1 EALPVGVRGAI
12 LTVAGHDHQVAA
24 LAVGAARPNVLFNS
38 MGSAESLAFCLDG
51 GVDPV
56 VTGRLAQQGL
66 TVGWGV
72 VRGRSAVLGGLRTG
86 LLLED
91 IARLLGRDDPES
103 RQVLGEEALL
113 LPPDE
118 TPDDILSS
126 DGDARRV
133 PDLLAA
139 GVSPAAIWAA
149 AIREL
154 TAASVTVLAD
164 MAAELGKP
172 ERVVV
177 GGGWARNPAV
187 LAEKKRGLGDVAVS
201 RLR

>member
-1 EALPVGVRGAI
+1 ARATRFLSVPEWAVVSLGGSPVSELSLASRTGLLELGESAPFPGAVTLLGRDLLSELVRAGTPAGQAPHEALPVGGRRAV

-91 IARLLGRDDPES
+91 IAR
-103 RQVLGEEALL
+103 
-113 LPPDE
+113 
-118 TPDDILSS
+118 
-126 DGDARRV
+126 
-133 PDLLAA
+133 
-139 GVSPAAIWAA
+139 
-149 AIREL
+149 
-154 TAASVTVLAD
+154 
-164 MAAELGKP
+164 
-172 ERVVV
+172 
-177 GGGWARNPAV
+177 
-187 LAEKKRGLGDVAVS
+187 
-201 RLR
+201 